1 MARSPSPWY
10 NDSTSSARGFYSF
23 SRKVSTMDHLN
34 TMSGAAS
41 DTSSAAG
48 VAHVWASPGVSVR
61 KRWLTGIGVA
71 LAAALFFWIALA
83 EGASMLV
90 STLIGVIFIGCF
102 VWYLTI
108 VAPTPF
114 TITLDARGVT
124 RAERGAE
131 PATISWAGVA
141 KVKEETFKSGTSVSL
156 TVYKRVG
163 ERGLHRAWVVYRDD
177 IPHFDALAEALRA
190 GLPEATPWLRE
201 TIHE

>member
-1 MARSPSPWY
+1 MTARAPR
-10 NDSTSSARGFYSF
+10 DFYRF
-23 SRKVSTMDHLN
+23 FRKASTMDQLN
-34 TMSGAAS
+34 TISGAAS
-41 DTSSAAG
+41 DASRAAG
-48 VAHVWASPGVSVR
+48 AAHVWASPGVSVR

-124 RAERGAE
+124 RTERGAE
-131 PATISWAGVA
+131 QAVIPWEGVA
-141 KVKEETFKSGTSVSL
+141 KVKEEAFKNGTSVSL

-177 IPHFDALAEALRA
+177 IPRFDALAEALRA
-190 GLPEATPWLRE
+190 RLPAATPWLRE
-201 TIHE
+201 TVHE